1 MNLVRLSS
9 IYYVCQPE
17 DTGISVLDTEMRRHY
32 VLEVSNSGDPAY
44 VRQNQALNSTM
55 SNFKVHSHSTV
66 SHH

>member
-55 SNFKVHSHSTV
+55 SNS
-66 SHH
+66 